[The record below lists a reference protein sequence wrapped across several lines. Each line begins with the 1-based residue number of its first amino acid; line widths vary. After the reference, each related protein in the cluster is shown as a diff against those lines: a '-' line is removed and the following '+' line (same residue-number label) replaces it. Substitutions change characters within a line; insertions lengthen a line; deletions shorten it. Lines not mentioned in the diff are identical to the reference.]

1 MAAKLGLN
9 VEFIAG
15 DWRHGADPQ
24 AIEKRLRA
32 DADKR
37 IKAVC
42 VVHNETSTGVTSRIA
57 EVRRAIDAAQHPALF
72 MVDTIS
78 SLASMDYRHDE
89 WGVDVTVAGSQK
101 GLMLPPGLSFNCI
114 SPKALTASKAARLPR
129 SYWAWD
135 EMTANGKN
143 GYFPYTPATNL
154 LYGLAEAL
162 KMLDEEG
169 LDAVFAR
176 HQRHAEAA
184 RRAVRAWG
192 LEVYALDPREY
203 SASLTGVLMPAGHDA
218 DRLRKVILDAFE
230 LSLGTGLTKP
240 VEIVVAAGAGGASDQ
255 MARMMQAA
263 VQKNGLMKQPMV
275 VSLKGGASGAE
286 ALMYMKSSAG
296 DPNKVLI
303 AYSLIYMLP
312 LSAKIPFNWRELSP
326 VSLIALDQFVLWDNT
341 TLPHANVKDFIAAAK
356 AANPPFKMGG
366 TGSKREDHVL
376 TVFIEKKTGAKFA
389 YLPYKSGGEA
399 ATQLVGNHT
408 QSNVNNPSENLEVW
422 RAGQVRAL
430 CVFDK
435 ERIGY
440 KTKVTDKQSWNDIPT
455 CKEEGLDVQYLMLR
469 AMFLPGKVTPEQAA
483 FYVDLFKKVTQTA
496 EYKDYMEKQALKPIF
511 LTGSDM
517 LKFLEE
523 DDTLNKNLM
532 TEAGFVAN

>member
-1 MAAKLGLN
+1 MRTFRLFACALAA
-9 VEFIAG
+9 
-15 DWRHGADPQ
+15 
-24 AIEKRLRA
+24 
-32 DADKR
+32 
-37 IKAVC
+37 
-42 VVHNETSTGVTSRIA
+42 
-57 EVRRAIDAAQHPALF
+57 AAF
-72 MVDTIS
+72 
-78 SLASMDYRHDE
+78 
-89 WGVDVTVAGSQK
+89 
-101 GLMLPPGLSFNCI
+101 
-114 SPKALTASKAARLPR
+114 TASAF
-129 SYWAWD
+129 AW
-135 EMTANGKN
+135 E
-143 GYFPYTPATNL
+143 P
-154 LYGLAEAL
+154 
-162 KMLDEEG
+162 
-169 LDAVFAR
+169 
-176 HQRHAEAA
+176 
-184 RRAVRAWG
+184 
-192 LEVYALDPREY
+192 
-203 SASLTGVLMPAGHDA
+203 
-218 DRLRKVILDAFE
+218 
-230 LSLGTGLTKP
+230 TKP

-263 VQKNGLMKQPMV
+263 VQKNKLMKQPMV

-312 LSAKIPFNWRELSP
+312 LSAKIPFNWRELTP
-326 VSLIALDQFVLWDNT
+326 VSIIALDQFVLWDNT
-341 TLPHANVKDFIAAAK
+341 TLPYASVKDFIAAAK

-376 TVFIEKKTGAKFA
+376 TVFIEKRTGAKFA

-422 RAGQVRAL
+422 RAGQVRPL

-435 ERIGY
+435 ERIQY
-440 KTKVTDKQSWNDIPT
+440 KNKVTDKQSWNDIPT

-469 AMFLPGKVTPEQAA
+469 AMFLPGKVSAEQAK
-483 FYVDLFKKVTQTA
+483 FYVELFRKVTQTA

-511 LTGSDM
+511 LTGKEM

-523 DDTLNKNLM
+523 DDAVNKTLM